1 MNANLQR
8 GAANTVNTTL
18 LREVPGVFASHM
30 FLCRSWWIQMDP
42 DGSRWIQMD
51 PASQDIE
58 CWWVL
63 MGVFGTAQR
72 LLFLDH
78 LWHLRPS
85 KSWQALALA
94 TSTTSA
100 GSLCFHM
107 FSLSPERIALK
118 KSRSVRKCAGETWV
132 SSWEEAW
139 QMSRLDDC
147 FACEWTEWTAFR
159 GPGQEEWAWGC
170 SQAQLPGTKG
180 NRTMRAEIPW
190 NPPTL
195 WFYQVLSHFEN
206 SQTEGERK
214 TMGHPGLGRQTLD
227 PSMSGPS
234 DPSSLLEAFR
244 RELAASQASQ
254 AASAASADAA
264 SAASAARA
272 DDAPPAADAPA
283 KVKGKPSVSSEF
295 RAARLET
302 MRHEFGWK
310 ILIRLIFWDDQVGRA
325 THKSK
330 YTNKQAHGYPYV
342 LGGSQYSFFFTYFLI
357 LLAYVFLFLLLS
369 HLFLFVFSMCSY
381 YFLHIFLLSLLAVAF
396 CLYIFLWFHTK
407 PPFLVLYIQFAY
419 FRFYF
424 SRFAASFPTN
434 WQPHACGWSKVL
446 LENTFFPTSL
456 CVVLVFGSALP
467 PSPALLPPPS
477 SSTTHTH
484 NFLTHNLSTHNLS
497 THNLS
502 TLTHTQ
508 LVHTE
513 LVHTHLA
520 HTHTTCPHTTCST
533 LTHTHNL
540 STQNLLT
547 HTTCHER

>member
-42 DGSRWIQMD
+42 DGSSISRYR
-51 PASQDIE
+51 E

-147 FACEWTEWTAFR
+147 FACEWTEWTVFR

-170 SQAQLPGTKG
+170 SQVQLPGTKG

-195 WFYQVLSHFEN
+195 WFYQV
-206 SQTEGERK
+206 
-214 TMGHPGLGRQTLD
+214 
-227 PSMSGPS
+227 
-234 DPSSLLEAFR
+234 
-244 RELAASQASQ
+244 
-254 AASAASADAA
+254 
-264 SAASAARA
+264 
-272 DDAPPAADAPA
+272 
-283 KVKGKPSVSSEF
+283 
-295 RAARLET
+295 
-302 MRHEFGWK
+302 
-310 ILIRLIFWDDQVGRA
+310 
-325 THKSK
+325 
-330 YTNKQAHGYPYV
+330 YP
-342 LGGSQYSFFFTYFLI
+342 
-357 LLAYVFLFLLLS
+357 
-369 HLFLFVFSMCSY
+369 
-381 YFLHIFLLSLLAVAF
+381 
-396 CLYIFLWFHTK
+396 
-407 PPFLVLYIQFAY
+407 
-419 FRFYF
+419 
-424 SRFAASFPTN
+424 
-434 WQPHACGWSKVL
+434 
-446 LENTFFPTSL
+446 
-456 CVVLVFGSALP
+456 
-467 PSPALLPPPS
+467 
-477 SSTTHTH
+477 
-484 NFLTHNLSTHNLS
+484 
-497 THNLS
+497 S
-502 TLTHTQ
+502 TLTAKLRVRGKPWGIRGLADKLWIHRCRDPRIRVHSLKPFAANSQRVKRVKQRAQRAPTLPVLPVLPVQ
-508 LVHTE
+508 MMLHRQPMPQPKSRASPACQASFEMLASKPWDMNLVE
-513 LVHTHLA
+513 KSWSV
-520 HTHTTCPHTTCST
+520 
-533 LTHTHNL
+533 
-540 STQNLLT
+540 
-547 HTTCHER
+547 